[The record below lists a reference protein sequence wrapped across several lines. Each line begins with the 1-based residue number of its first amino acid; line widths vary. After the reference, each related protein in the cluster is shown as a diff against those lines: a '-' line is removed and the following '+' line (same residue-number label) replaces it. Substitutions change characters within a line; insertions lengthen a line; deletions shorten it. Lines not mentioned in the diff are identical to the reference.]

1 MEIKLHSVLGVC
13 TAKMGSCFSGLLKK
27 TKKEGY
33 KKNAKGKF
41 VCRDE
46 GAGPKFWF
54 LADSLRQKKRS
65 LGLTRAQAV
74 FQDDIYKLDVH
85 LKKSGRLAVNLD
97 RAREDMEGEVS
108 ITASLHIIDQNIE
121 LIHTVTKEGIAGGKG
136 DMYPEHENGV
146 TVTFPICT
154 IVDEIP
160 DVTFFV
166 LEADFVIGDNKMRTN
181 HGFTKDDHAKFFAWR
196 SDHSDW

>member
-1 MEIKLHSVLGVC
+1 
-13 TAKMGSCFSGLLKK
+13 MGCCFSALLKK
-27 TKKEGY
+27 TKREGY

-65 LGLTRAQAV
+65 LGLTREQAV
-74 FQDDIYKLDVH
+74 FQDDFYKLSVN
-85 LKKSGRLAVNLD
+85 LKKSGRLAVNLN
-97 RAREDMEGEVS
+97 RAREEMEGEVS

-136 DMYPEHENGV
+136 DMFPDHKNGV
-146 TVTFPICT
+146 TVTFPISK

-160 DVTFFV
+160 AVTFFV
-166 LEADFVIGDNKMRTN
+166 LEADFVIGDHKMKN
-181 HGFTKDDHAKFFAWR
+181 NLGFTEDDYEKFFAWR
-196 SDHSDW
+196 SDQSDW